1 MTDIE
6 KLQNFLFTHLPL
18 TSWDYEGYKKIQP
31 VYEAQT
37 DWNQTLITKI
47 NQTSATIFK
56 DTMKGGA
63 NVVIISDSMK
73 DIFKTLVYFTL
84 EVENNYRIGIL
95 GGRFQVYCIPDLTMI
110 KLEMPDANNQLK
122 EIDYDISKVYVCK
135 LKDTDK
141 IFDTE
146 NYIRIGV
153 ITIHKNVPLFE

>member
-6 KLQNFLFTHLPL
+6 KLQKFLFTHLPL
-18 TSWDYEGYKKIQP
+18 TSWDYEGYKEIQP

-56 DTMKGGA
+56 DTLKGGA

-73 DIFKTLVYFTL
+73 DIFKTLEYFTQ
-84 EVENNYRIGIL
+84 EVENNYKIGIL

-110 KLEMPDANNQLK
+110 KLGIPDANHQLK
-122 EIDYDISKVYVCK
+122 EVDYDISKVYVCK

-141 IFDTE
+141 IFDIE
-146 NYIRIGV
+146 NYIRVGV